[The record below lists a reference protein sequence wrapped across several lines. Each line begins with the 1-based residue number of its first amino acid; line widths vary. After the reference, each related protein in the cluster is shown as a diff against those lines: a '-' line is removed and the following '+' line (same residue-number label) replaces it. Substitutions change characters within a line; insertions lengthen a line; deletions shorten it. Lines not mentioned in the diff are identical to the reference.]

1 MPNAAQSAPH
11 KRKKV
16 LKLSSGFYGTKSN
29 AYRMAMQAVD
39 RAGKFATRDR
49 RQKKRQFRSLW
60 IVRINAAAH
69 MNGLSYNQFINGL
82 KLAGCDLDRKV
93 LAELAAAADPKPFAG
108 LVDLAKQALAQVTQ
122 KPQSEA
128 SSKPAAKKAAPAKK
142 AAAPKKAPAAKEAR
156 A

>member
-1 MPNAAQSAPH
+1 MPRAKRGPKRAA

-49 RQKKRQFRSLW
+49 RQKKRRFRSLW
-60 IVRINAAAH
+60 IVRINAAVHAY
-69 MNGLSYNQFINGL
+69 GLSYNHFISGL

-93 LAELAAAADPKPFAG
+93 LAQIAAAEDPKPFAG
-108 LVDLAKQALAQVTQ
+108 LVDLARQGLAQ
-122 KPQSEA
+122 KPQAPNVAEA
-128 SSKPAAKKAAPAKK
+128 PAAPRKSAPRKPAK
-142 AAAPKKAPAAKEAR
+142 AAASAAKA
-156 A
+156 

>member
-1 MPNAAQSAPH
+1 MPRAKRGPKRAA

-69 MNGLSYNQFINGL
+69 ENGMSYNQFISGL

-93 LAELAAAADPKPFAG
+93 LAQLAASDDPKPFAG
-108 LVDLAKQALAQVTQ
+108 LVDLAKQAIAQ
-122 KPQSEA
+122 KPQAAGEG
-128 SSKPAAKKAAPAKK
+128 AAKAPAKAPAKK
-142 AAAPKKAPAAKEAR
+142 AAAPKKAAAKA
-156 A
+156 

>member
-1 MPNAAQSAPH
+1 MPRVKRGPKRAQ

-16 LKLSSGFYGTKSN
+16 LKQSSGFFGTKSN
-29 AYRMAMQAVD
+29 AYRIAKQAVE

-49 RQKKRQFRSLW
+49 RAKKRDFRALW

-69 MNGLSYNQFINGL
+69 EHGLSYNRFINGL

-93 LAELAAAADPKPFAG
+93 LAQIAAGDDKKPFAN
-108 LVDLAKQALAQVTQ
+108 LVDLAKQALAKSDKTR
-122 KPQSEA
+122 A
-128 SSKPAAKKAAPAKK
+128 
-142 AAAPKKAPAAKEAR
+142 AR

>member
-1 MPNAAQSAPH
+1 MPRAKRGPKRAA

-16 LKLSSGFYGTKSN
+16 LKLSSGFFGTKSN

-69 MNGLSYNQFINGL
+69 MNGLSYNQFISGL

-93 LAELAAAADPKPFAG
+93 LAELAAASDPKPFAG
-108 LVDLAKQALAQVTQ
+108 LVDLAKQALAQ
-122 KPQSEA
+122 KPQSDA
-128 SSKPAAKKAAPAKK
+128 SSKPAKAPAKTPAKAAPA
-142 AAAPKKAPAAKEAR
+142 KKAPAAKEAR

>member
-1 MPNAAQSAPH
+1 MPRAKRGPKRAA

-16 LKLSSGFYGTKSN
+16 LKRSSGFFGVKSN

-49 RQKKRQFRSLW
+49 RQKKRSFRALW

-69 MNGLSYNQFINGL
+69 MYGLSYNKFISGL

-93 LAELAAAADPKPFAG
+93 LAELAAASDPKPFAG
-108 LVDLAKQALAQVTQ
+108 LVDLAKSGLAQ
-122 KPQSEA
+122 
-128 SSKPAAKKAAPAKK
+128 KPAAPTVAEGAATPKKAAPAKK
-142 AAAPKKAPAAKEAR
+142 APARKAEAKA
-156 A
+156 

>member
-1 MPNAAQSAPH
+1 MPRAKRGPKRAA

-16 LKLSSGFYGTKSN
+16 LKRSSGFYGVKSN

-49 RQKKRQFRSLW
+49 RQKKRSFRSLW

-69 MNGLSYNQFINGL
+69 QYGLSYNKFISGL

-93 LAELAAAADPKPFAG
+93 LAEIAAASDPKPFAG
-108 LVDLAKQALAQVTQ
+108 LVDLAKSGLAQ
-122 KPQSEA
+122 KPQ
-128 SSKPAAKKAAPAKK
+128 AAPGDT
-142 AAAPKKAPAAKEAR
+142 AAAPKKAPAKRASAKAEAQ

>member
-1 MPNAAQSAPH
+1 MPRAKRGPKRAA

-16 LKLSSGFYGTKSN
+16 LKLSSGFFGTKSN

-69 MNGLSYNQFINGL
+69 QNGLSYNQFIAGL

-93 LAELAAAADPKPFAG
+93 LAELAASADPKPFAG
-108 LVDLAKQALAQVTQ
+108 LVDLAKQALAQ
-122 KPQSEA
+122 KPSTATAE
-128 SSKPAAKKAAPAKK
+128 AAP
-142 AAAPKKAPAAKEAR
+142 APKKAPAKRVAKSAAAR
-156 A
+156 N

>member
-1 MPNAAQSAPH
+1 MPRVKRGAKRAH

-69 MNGLSYNQFINGL
+69 QHGISYNHFISGL
-82 KLAGCDLDRKV
+82 KAAGCDLDRKV
-93 LAELAAAADPKPFAG
+93 LAQIAASEDSKVFAG
-108 LVDLAKQALAQVTQ
+108 LVDLAKQALGQLAQTAKVAQ
-122 KPQSEA
+122 A
-128 SSKPAAKKAAPAKK
+128 SPAAAKA
-142 AAAPKKAPAAKEAR
+142 
-156 A
+156 

>member
-1 MPNAAQSAPH
+1 MGEVFAALPVRFHESGRETGLETMPRVKRGAKRAH

-69 MNGLSYNQFINGL
+69 QYGLSYNHFISGL
-82 KLAGCDLDRKV
+82 KAAGCDLDRKV
-93 LAELAAAADPKPFAG
+93 LAQLAASEDPKAFAG
-108 LVDLAKQALAQVTQ
+108 LVDLAKQALAQA
-122 KPQSEA
+122 PQA
-128 SSKPAAKKAAPAKK
+128 SPAPAK
-142 AAAPKKAPAAKEAR
+142 A
-156 A
+156 